1 MYHGQIGHKNSLGHR
16 WPPFI
21 CIFSSRQSS
30 FNLLC
35 STAQHTPHPIY
46 TMCNIIFIC
55 RIYEL
60 CYICSMSFINK
71 LGIHKPKYTHTTL
84 LSIHS
89 SGISLELNGPIWDA
103 ISSVF
108 FTSDEFLVYYF
119 ASVVMIINISFVI
132 LERDHQEN
140 LWCGILWNNV
150 RYVATN
156 CRRLWFIYSS
166 TWTTTSP
173 HRTLSSVCYFC
184 FFLCSVYLW
193 TIAVDEK
200 KKGEQ

>member
-1 MYHGQIGHKNSLGHR
+1 
-16 WPPFI
+16 
-21 CIFSSRQSS
+21 
-30 FNLLC
+30 
-35 STAQHTPHPIY
+35 
-46 TMCNIIFIC
+46 MCNIIFIC

-200 KKGEQ
+200 KKGSNNRSRPLIIIYRLTLRKKNNTNGNNLHVCNGICSMYSYCMQ